1 MKGALDGMNPVRPYS
16 VIKSSVSN
24 VTQWFYTYVLIC
36 EKTGTFYTGA
46 TDNLKE
52 RLDQHKK
59 GKVLY
64 TRNKGPV
71 KLVYYEACLN
81 RDDAFRRERYL
92 KTGMGKRFI
101 KNRLK
106 GGLTG

>member
-1 MKGALDGMNPVRPYS
+1 MNPVRPFHVKKPS
-16 VIKSSVSN
+16 TSN
-24 VTQWFYTYVLIC
+24 GAQWFYTYVLVC

-46 TDNLKE
+46 TGDLRK
-52 RLDQHKK
+52 RLEQHRN
-59 GKVLY
+59 GEVFF
-64 TRNKGPV
+64 TRNRGSIQ
-71 KLVYYEACLN
+71 LVYYEACLN

-101 KNRLK
+101 KNRIK